1 MKPTNDMNAA
11 RGKTAATPAAT
22 AHPPGLKAPRTA
34 AYRGERIKINSLGG
48 TTTTYIPLMYLAA
61 EWSLDYRT
69 LRNFVRDNTNIP
81 TEKQAFHHDFRGQ
94 KTDFIVIREAD
105 LLRLY
110 HRLHLLSGTEAVRPV
125 SPPAASDPP
134 GAGRVKNGSG
144 EARTQPPAPEEP
156 HGEST

>member
-94 KTDFIVIREAD
+94 KTDFIVIREAG
-105 LLRLY
+105 LKEYEIELKGKYRLTPELTGSIKAMDGVVDA
-110 HRLHLLSGTEAVRPV
+110 RLS
-125 SPPAASDPP
+125 
-134 GAGRVKNGSG
+134 
-144 EARTQPPAPEEP
+144 
-156 HGEST
+156 